1 MRYFCIQF
9 SIFKINLIF
18 SAKILIKINNNPDH
32 FLEAILNPKSIAIF
46 GANNDLMNTMGS
58 MQLRNIISGG
68 GFEKNLFPIHPR
80 LDNVQGFKAY
90 KSIKDVPIIPDL
102 AFLILPP
109 KVVPQ
114 VMEEC
119 GEKGVKYLLITSGG
133 FRESGSE
140 GKSLSVQIDEIAKR
154 YGMRFIGPNCLGF
167 YNAWYDYPEKPNAY
181 INTFWPY
188 AIPDRGNIS
197 LISQSGTIAA
207 QTFWHAKEYGVKIS
221 KSISVGNER
230 NIDLVDVLEYLKND
244 PKTGVIGLYIE
255 EIKRG
260 KQFIN
265 LVKKITPHKPI
276 VAIYAGGTT
285 AAKRS
290 IMSHTGSMG
299 GDQRI
304 YDAVFK
310 ENGIISTNSIMDFL
324 FFLRTLS
331 FAQKFNVF
339 LKGNRIGIIS
349 DSGGANSLM
358 VKRAELSGLK
368 VPRFSEALIKELSNL
383 IPNTGS
389 SDNPLDVTYDVNFMN
404 LFYKFPKILMQSNE
418 IDAVIVYG
426 VFDFDDVINTME
438 SSGMKISEDV
448 KMMRHLI
455 DRSVLKPILR
465 LMQKHSIPVFYA
477 GPFPYR
483 YPWFQKFISYDIPIF
498 ELWDYTTAC
507 LEILAEY
514 SEFRRKNSK
523 I

>member
-1 MRYFCIQF
+1 MRYFYIQI
-9 SIFKINLIF
+9 SIFKNNLTF
-18 SAKILIKINNNPDH
+18 SAKRLSKTNKRPDH

-58 MQLRNIISGG
+58 MQFRNIISGW
-68 GFEKNLFPIHPR
+68 GFKENLFPIHPR
-80 LDNVQGFKAY
+80 LENVQGFKAY

-133 FRESGSE
+133 FRESGSD
-140 GKSLSVQIDEIAKR
+140 GKKLSRQIDEIAKK

-167 YNAWYDYPEKPNAY
+167 YNGWFRYPEKPDAY
-181 INTFWPY
+181 LNTFWPY

-230 NIDLVDVLEYLKND
+230 NIDLVDVLEYLSED
-244 PKTGVIGLYIE
+244 PQTGVIGLYIE

-260 KQFIN
+260 KKFLD
-265 LVKKITPHKPI
+265 LVKKVTPHKPI
-276 VAIYAGGTT
+276 VAIYAGGTE

-290 IMSHTGSMG
+290 IMSHTGSIG
-299 GDQRI
+299 GDQKI
-304 YDAVFK
+304 FDAVFK
-310 ENGIISTNSIMDFL
+310 ESGIISTNSIMDFL

-349 DSGGANSLM
+349 DSGGANSLI

-368 VPRFSEALIKELSNL
+368 VPRFSKELIDEFSQL
-383 IPNTGS
+383 VPNTGS
-389 SDNPLDVTYDVNFMN
+389 SDNPIDVTFDVNFTN
-404 LFYKFPKILMQSNE
+404 LFYKFPKILMKSNE

-426 VFDFDDVINTME
+426 VFDFDDVIGIME
-438 SSGMKISEDV
+438 SSGMEISEDV
-448 KMMRHLI
+448 KMVKHLI
-455 DRSVLKPILR
+455 DRSVLKPILK
-465 LMQKHSIPVFYA
+465 LMQKYSIPVFYA
-477 GPFPYR
+477 GPFPFR
-483 YPWFQKFISYDIPIF
+483 FPWFQKFISYDIPIF

-507 LEILAEY
+507 LEILAKY
-514 SEFRRKNSK
+514 SEFRRKRSK